1 MNFANLLY
9 LREEISLIVVMVVLL
24 VFDLFAAG
32 KGRSYFH
39 LIACL
44 LLGIHI
50 VVNVVPM
57 PDARAFGGMYISSPI
72 MSVMKTILS
81 VGTLIIFMQARNW
94 LNREDTVI
102 KQGEFYFLTLTT
114 LLGMYFMI
122 SSGNFLL
129 FFIGLETASVPMAA
143 LAAFDKYRHNS
154 AEAGAKYI
162 LSAVFASGL
171 MLYGIS
177 LLYGT
182 AGTMYFED
190 IPAGITGSPIQLMAF
205 AFFFV
210 GMGFKISLVPFHL
223 WTADVYEGAPTAVT
237 SYLSVISKGS
247 AAFVLMT
254 ILMKV
259 FTPILDQWQML
270 LYGIICH
277 TSA

>member
-102 KQGEFYFLTLTT
+102 KQG
-114 LLGMYFMI
+114 I
-122 SSGNFLL
+122 L
-129 FFIGLETASVPMAA
+129 FFDADDSVGNVFYDFFREFPVVFYWIG
-143 LAAFDKYRHNS
+143 D
-154 AEAGAKYI
+154 
-162 LSAVFASGL
+162 
-171 MLYGIS
+171 
-177 LLYGT
+177 
-182 AGTMYFED
+182 
-190 IPAGITGSPIQLMAF
+190 
-205 AFFFV
+205 
-210 GMGFKISLVPFHL
+210 GFRTDGCF
-223 WTADVYEGAPTAVT
+223 GR
-237 SYLSVISKGS
+237 
-247 AAFVLMT
+247 F
-254 ILMKV
+254 
-259 FTPILDQWQML
+259 
-270 LYGIICH
+270 
-277 TSA
+277 

>member
-102 KQGEFYFLTLTT
+102 KQGEFYF
-114 LLGMYFMI
+114 
-122 SSGNFLL
+122 
-129 FFIGLETASVPMAA
+129 
-143 LAAFDKYRHNS
+143 
-154 AEAGAKYI
+154 
-162 LSAVFASGL
+162 
-171 MLYGIS
+171 
-177 LLYGT
+177 
-182 AGTMYFED
+182 
-190 IPAGITGSPIQLMAF
+190 
-205 AFFFV
+205 
-210 GMGFKISLVPFHL
+210 
-223 WTADVYEGAPTAVT
+223 
-237 SYLSVISKGS
+237 
-247 AAFVLMT
+247 
-254 ILMKV
+254 
-259 FTPILDQWQML
+259 
-270 LYGIICH
+270 
-277 TSA
+277 

>member
-102 KQGEFYFLTLTT
+102 KQGGIYFLTLTT

-223 WTADVYEGAPTAVT
+223 
-237 SYLSVISKGS
+237 
-247 AAFVLMT
+247 
-254 ILMKV
+254 
-259 FTPILDQWQML
+259 
-270 LYGIICH
+270 
-277 TSA
+277 